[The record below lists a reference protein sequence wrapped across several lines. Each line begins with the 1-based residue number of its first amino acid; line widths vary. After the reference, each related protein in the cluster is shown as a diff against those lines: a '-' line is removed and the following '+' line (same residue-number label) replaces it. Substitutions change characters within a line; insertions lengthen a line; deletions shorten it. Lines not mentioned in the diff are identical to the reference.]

1 MIELDMVDEIRNK
14 NISEKTGLGRKLYQ
28 RTSQRQVQYHKETK
42 LWIPHRKRVYLY
54 WFKFL
59 QIALQDPKRK
69 VNWKKYDDWGDAKHI
84 VDVKFDKWWNDTG
97 RKLFGMKTLKD
108 KQRFPLTTTKPKV
121 ETIRT
126 SWLVH
131 QKLHLKS
138 YLHIAKEIQESE
150 LKNRTGVKDFKDA
163 TEDYITDSGVYNTD
177 NHTINPDGGEKGV
190 GIRLFEQRKNPN
202 LSPALIREIGIDDG
216 IKKKGII
223 NAEVEKKIRAEKK
236 SILFKA
242 VSSYIKTSESILD
255 GVCEGKFPETPDMRS
270 KETFVRGEG
279 KRSRKSN
286 YYSPSKLE
294 SAEEYVDGLHQ
305 RLKDDDEKK
314 VEQKKQEET
323 DYFNKMKK
331 YNAGHKTPEE
341 RLEDKKIMEL
351 EKLVRGDDYD
361 DETSIYGRRQR

>member
-1 MIELDMVDEIRNK
+1 MMIELDMVDEIRNK

-84 VDVKFDKWWNDTG
+84 VDMKFDKWWNDTG

-126 SWLVH
+126 SWLVY

-138 YLHIAKEIQESE
+138 YLQIAKEIQESE
-150 LKNRTGVKDFKDA
+150 LQYRTGVKDFKDA
-163 TEDYITDSGVYNTD
+163 TDETITDSGVYNTD
-177 NHTINPDGGEKGV
+177 NHTIKPDGDEEGT
-190 GIRLFEQRKNPN
+190 GIDLFEKRRNPN
-202 LSPALIREIGIDDG
+202 LSPALIRKKIGDDKIKMKQLID
-216 IKKKGII
+216 
-223 NAEVEKKIRAEKK
+223 AEVVKKVRAENK

-279 KRSRKSN
+279 RKSN

-294 SAEEYVDGLHQ
+294 SATEYVEGLHQ
-305 RLKDDDEKK
+305 RLKEDDVNEIKL
-314 VEQKKQEET
+314 KKQEET
-323 DYFNKMKK
+323 DDFNKMKK

-341 RLEDKKIMEL
+341 ILEDKQIMEL

>member
-1 MIELDMVDEIRNK
+1 MVIQLDMVDEIRNK
-14 NISEKTGLGRKLYQ
+14 VGRKLFQ
-28 RTSQRQVQYHKETK
+28 RTSQRQVQYHKESK

-59 QIALQDPKRK
+59 QIAEQDTKRK
-69 VNWKKYDDWGDAKHI
+69 VNWKKYKGWGDAKYI
-84 VDVKFDKWWNDTG
+84 LGVKNFDVFWNDKW
-97 RKLFGMKTLKD
+97 KELFGLKTIKD
-108 KQRFPLTTTKPKV
+108 IQRFPISTSKPKI
-121 ETIRT
+121 ENIRT
-126 SWLVH
+126 SWLVY

-138 YLHIAKEIQESE
+138 YLQIAKEIQESE
-150 LKNRTGVKDFKDA
+150 LKNRTGVKDFKNA
-163 TEDYITDSGVYNTD
+163 TDETITDSGVYNTD
-177 NHTINPDGGEKGV
+177 THTIKPDNGEKGQ
-190 GIRLFEQRKNPN
+190 GIDLFEKRRNPN
-202 LSPALIREIGIDDG
+202 LSPALIREKIGDDDM
-216 IKKKGII
+216 KMKQLI
-223 NAEVEKKIRAEKK
+223 NAEVNKKVRAEKK

-305 RLKDDDEKK
+305 RLKDDDANEIKL
-314 VEQKKQEET
+314 KKQEET
-323 DYFNKMKK
+323 DDFNKMKK

-341 RLEDKKIMEL
+341 RFEEKEYEMLRRLVED
-351 EKLVRGDDYD
+351 D
-361 DETSIYGRRQR
+361 DETSIYGRRQ